1 MDQLLHK
8 LALVSLKVGA
18 VEVLMLMLVLMVG
31 LEDLVVVEKVLITQ
45 TTTRQELQTLEV
57 EVELVI
63 HPLDQQ
69 GDQVL

>member
-1 MDQLLHK
+1 
-8 LALVSLKVGA
+8 
-18 VEVLMLMLVLMVG
+18 MLMLVLMVG
-31 LEDLVVVEKVLITQ
+31 LEELVVGEKVLITQ